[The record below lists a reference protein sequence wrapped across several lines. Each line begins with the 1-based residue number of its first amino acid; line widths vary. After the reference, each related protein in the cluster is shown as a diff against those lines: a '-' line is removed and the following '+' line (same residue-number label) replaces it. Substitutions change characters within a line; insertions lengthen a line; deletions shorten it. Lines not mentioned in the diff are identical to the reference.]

1 MTGTLEHIY
10 LVAEKRG
17 ETETREKIEL
27 EAGLGIVG
35 DRYHTYAKSCLAAE
49 DPVPEN
55 HLSLIDKSVLDDFL
69 ANQAKDS
76 GLEYADFRRSLITSG
91 VDLNALVDKEFM
103 VGTARCRGIELCEP
117 CAFLA
122 ATVHRGVLPGL
133 VNRGGLRAII
143 IKSGNAEIGSA
154 VTEA

>member
-1 MTGTLEHIY
+1 
-10 LVAEKRG
+10 
-17 ETETREKIEL
+17 
-27 EAGLGIVG
+27 
-35 DRYHTYAKSCLAAE
+35 
-49 DPVPEN
+49 VPEN

-91 VDLNALVDKEFM
+91 IDLNALVDKEFM

-122 ATVHRGVLPGL
+122 ATVHRAVLPGL

-143 IKSGNAEIGSA
+143 IKSGSAEIGSS

>member
-1 MTGTLEHIY
+1 MMGTLEHIY

-35 DRYHTYAKSCLAAE
+35 DRYHTYAKSCLAVE

-143 IKSGNAEIGSA
+143 IKSGSAEIGSA
-154 VTEA
+154 VTEI